1 MSKEIIYAQNPETLE
16 INAYQVDVAQL
27 AASAGGGHDPNFRW
41 AEDEAWDFVSSKGVP
56 SESVEIP
63 HHIYKRFGV
72 RDPRISYTYSA
83 AGAARALGISRR
95 AFLDRLE
102 NHPLV
107 ARGVHDGRPVYR
119 WDDLAEWD
127 AGIPKPGRPKNS

>member
-1 MSKEIIYAQNPETLE
+1 MPKEIIYAQNPDTLE
-16 INAYQVDVAQL
+16 INAYQVDDAEL

-41 AEDEAWDFVSSKGVP
+41 TEDEAWDFVSSRGVP
-56 SESVEIP
+56 TESVEIP

-102 NHPLV
+102 NHPLA

-119 WDDLAEWD
+119 WDDLVEWD

>member
-56 SESVEIP
+56 AESVEIP

-83 AGAARALGISRR
+83 AGAARALGISRK

-102 NHPLV
+102 NHPLA